1 MIPVCKK
8 FKSQEEKTTCSCPST
23 EFDDKKH
30 IITIPFGKHYFDC
43 GCEYV
48 CPPSKC
54 AKYAEK
60 GEELRFHYKC
70 PKCKK

>member
-1 MIPVCKK
+1 MIPLCQT
-8 FKSQEEKTTCSCPST
+8 FKSKKKNKDCECPSI
-23 EFDDKKH
+23 EFEEKKH
-30 IITIPFGKHYFDC
+30 IITIPFGKYYFDC

-54 AKYAEK
+54 AKYVEK
-60 GEELRFHYKC
+60 GEELRFHYPY